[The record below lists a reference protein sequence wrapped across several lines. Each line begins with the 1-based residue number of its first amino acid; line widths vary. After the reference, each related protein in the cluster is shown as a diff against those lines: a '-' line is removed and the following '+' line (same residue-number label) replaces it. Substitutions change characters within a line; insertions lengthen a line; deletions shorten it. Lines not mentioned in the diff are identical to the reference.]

1 MLKRFLA
8 ALAAV
13 LTAGSVAFA
22 ANLPLVSGPQEPNQL
37 TAIINGV
44 IQSVNTGTQGLV
56 GGYVGGLPA
65 ATTGTSIQTLG
76 SITLPANTLN
86 AVGKGV
92 RLKCWGS
99 GTNTGTNTMTM
110 QVGSSTAFAIAGAA
124 TTAGVFQSEVDVI
137 KTGASTQ
144 QILSSGAFNTTLTTP
159 TGISGSNTDTAAITI
174 TCSGTSTTSG
184 QFTLGGMFVEV
195 LQ

>member
-1 MLKRFLA
+1 MLKRLLA
-8 ALAAV
+8 VMAAIM
-13 LTAGSVAFA
+13 TAGTVAFA
-22 ANLPLVSGPQEPNQL
+22 ANIPLVSGPQDPSQL
-37 TAIINGV
+37 QATINGV
-44 IQSVNTGTQGLV
+44 IQSVNTGTQGLN
-56 GGYVGGLPA
+56 GGYVGGLPL

-76 SITLPANTLN
+76 SVTLPASILN
-86 AVGKGV
+86 ATGKGV

-99 GTNTGTNTMTM
+99 GTSTGTNTMTM
-110 QVGSSTAFAIAGAA
+110 QFGNATAFAIAGSA

-159 TGISGSNTDTAAITI
+159 TNISGSVTDTAAITV